1 MFFLFRLEKFHDVL
15 PNLVIDLEAD
25 TEFLFLFVWLVVFL
39 KNDKNGTI
47 MPRRP
52 RELFSWE
59 EIIDYAASS
68 IADFSNFRIE
78 QDRSR

>member
-1 MFFLFRLEKFHDVL
+1 MSSLLLLEQTHDVL
-15 PNLVIDLEAD
+15 PNLGVYLEAD

-39 KNDKNGTI
+39 KNDKNCTI

-59 EIIDYAASS
+59 EIEDYAASS
-68 IADFSNFRIE
+68 IADFSNFRME